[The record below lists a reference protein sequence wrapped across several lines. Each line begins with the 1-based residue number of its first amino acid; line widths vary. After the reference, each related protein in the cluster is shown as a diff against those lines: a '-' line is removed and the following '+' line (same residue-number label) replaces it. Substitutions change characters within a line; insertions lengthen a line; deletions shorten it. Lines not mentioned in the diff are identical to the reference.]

1 MLKTDLTGDLKRLR
15 LPAMADNLDLRARE
29 AEEAKLGYLEF
40 AALLVQDELASR
52 ESNSFQKRLKV
63 AGVAS
68 RMTFETFDFDFN
80 SVVLPAQVVRDL
92 ASCRFIEQQRNL
104 VLAGPPGI
112 GKSHIAQALGHEA
125 ARRGLDIVV
134 YKTHKLLERLAPDR
148 LSAKRS
154 QIIMKRCLTAGLLIL
169 DDFSFRPYS
178 QMETE
183 LLYTLSDERLG
194 EASIIVTSNRP
205 PEDWFSVF
213 PDPIVGGAIMDRL
226 VSGAVKLIVTSGR
239 SYRKEG
245 ARWQGQESQPI
256 SA

>member
-1 MLKTDLTGDLKRLR
+1 MLTTDLAADLKRLR
-15 LPAMADNLDLRARE
+15 LPAMADNLDLRTHE
-29 AEEAKLGYLEF
+29 AEEGKLGYLEF
-40 AALLVQDELASR
+40 ETLLVQDELASR
-52 ESNSFQKRLKV
+52 ESNSFQKRLKAAAV
-63 AGVAS
+63 SS

-80 SVVLPAQVVRDL
+80 TAVLPAQVVRDL
-92 ASCRFIEQQRNL
+92 ASCRFIEQRRNL

-112 GKSHIAQALGHEA
+112 DKSHIAQALGNEA
-125 ARRGLDIVV
+125 ARRGLDVVV

-148 LSAKRS
+148 LSAKRADLLL
-154 QIIMKRCLTAGLLIL
+154 KRCLAAGLLIL
-169 DDFSFRPYS
+169 DDFAFRPYS
-178 QMETE
+178 QQETE

-245 ARWQGQESQPI
+245 ARWQETQAV